1 MSAVWR
7 ASRAAVR
14 RRRLQTFVIG
24 LVVLLS
30 TASIVVALALLDA
43 SSAPFDRAFAERR
56 GAHVV
61 ATYDAA
67 AVTHAQLAEHRPDV
81 TAVAGPFRQATV
93 DTSRDGN
100 VPRLQG
106 RPLTVVGRA
115 DPGGPVDTV
124 DVWHGRW
131 ATGPGEIVLN
141 EAPPAAGYR
150 AQFRPEDERVTLA
163 DGTTFTVVGRAYSI
177 SRTADAWVAPDRIA
191 ALRPTTTQML
201 YRFADARTTT
211 DVDGHVAALRAG
223 LPPDALIAAQ
233 SHLVVKE
240 AIAAGPG
247 AYVPFLVAF
256 GVLGLIVAVLI
267 VGNVVSGAV
276 VSGYRHIGVLKA
288 MGFTPRQVVAV
299 YLAMVSVPA
308 VVGCV
313 LGTVLGDLG
322 ARPLLRSAFLGLG
335 FGAEVGVA
343 PWIDVAALVGAPAV
357 VLLAALVP
365 ALRAYRLSAAEA
377 ISAGSAPRPG
387 RALRVQRALG
397 GTRLPRAV
405 SLGLGLPFAR
415 PARTA
420 LTMAAVVLGVVTV
433 TFATGMS
440 ETARRYSDLTDLN
453 DTPIAVR
460 PLRPD
465 GDQPV
470 TQRSV
475 PDVEQ
480 LLRSVPGTTRVA
492 GGLDLEVS
500 IVGDREPATVYFVRG
515 DVPAMGFQDQIV
527 AGRWLRGPDEIVA
540 PSTVLHDHG
549 LSVGDRATI
558 RFGARQRSVT
568 VVGEIMSTAPGWPRL
583 VAGWDTFERL
593 APDYRILPHE
603 MYYALA
609 VAPGTDTGQYL
620 AAIRTADPGL
630 DAWDNSGSNS
640 YTTAVVALSTVLT
653 LLLGLVAAL
662 GVFNTVVLNTRD
674 RRRDLGMLKSIGM
687 TPRQVVVMMVTS
699 MAALGVVGGLLGVPL
714 GVLAHRVV
722 VPVTADAANL
732 SLAKAMLQVWQ
743 PGGLVLLAVAGLAI
757 TVLGALLPAR
767 SAARLTIAEV
777 LHNE

>member
-7 ASRAAVR
+7 AARAAVR

-43 SSAPFDRAFAERR
+43 SSAPFDRAFAEQR

-67 AVTHAQLAEHRPDV
+67 AVTGARLAEHRPGV
-81 TAVAGPFRQATV
+81 TAVAGPYRQAAV
-93 DTSRDGN
+93 DTARDGN
-100 VPRLQG
+100 PPQLQG
-106 RPLTVVGRA
+106 RPLTIVGRA
-115 DPGGPVDTV
+115 DPGGDPVDAV
-124 DVWHGRW
+124 RLWHGRW
-131 ATGPGEIVLN
+131 ATGPGEIVLD
-141 EAPPAAGYR
+141 EAPPAAGFQPR
-150 AQFRPEDERVTLA
+150 FRPEDGRLTLA
-163 DGTTFTVVGRAYSI
+163 DGRTFTVVGRAHSL
-177 SRTADAWVAPDRIA
+177 SRTADAWVTPDTID
-191 ALRPTTTQML
+191 ALHPTTIQML
-201 YRFADARTTT
+201 YRFADAGTAAK
-211 DVDGHVAALRAG
+211 VDAHVAALRSG
-223 LPPDALIAAQ
+223 LPPNALVAAQ
-233 SHLVVKE
+233 SYLVVKE
-240 AIAAGPG
+240 AVAAGPG
-247 AYVPFLVAF
+247 AYVPFLVVF

-299 YLAMVSVPA
+299 YLTMVSVPA
-308 VVGCV
+308 VAGCA
-313 LGTVLGDLG
+313 LGTVLGDVG

-335 FGAEVGVA
+335 FGSDVGVA
-343 PWIDVAALVGAPAV
+343 AWIDVAALVGAPAV

-415 PARTA
+415 PGRTA

-440 ETARRYSDLTDLN
+440 DTVRRYSDLVDLK
-453 DTPIAVR
+453 DAPIAVR
-460 PLRPD
+460 PRADD
-465 GDQPV
+465 GRSV

-475 PDVEQ
+475 PEVEQ
-480 LLRSVPGTTRVA
+480 LLHAVPGTTRVA
-492 GGLDLEVS
+492 AGLDLEVS
-500 IVGDREPATVYFVRG
+500 IVGDRQPATVFFLHG
-515 DVPAMGFQDQIV
+515 DVAAMGFQNQIV
-527 AGRWLRGPDEIVA
+527 AGHWLRGPDEVVA

-549 LSVGDRATI
+549 LSVGDRVTV
-558 RFGARQRSVT
+558 RLGGRQRTVT
-568 VVGEIMSTAPGWPRL
+568 VVGEIMASSPGRPRL

-593 APDYRILPHE
+593 APDYRVLPQE
-603 MYYALA
+603 VYYAIA
-609 VAPGTDTGQYL
+609 VAPGTDTGRYL
-620 AAIRTADPGL
+620 AAVRAADPGL
-630 DAWDNSGSNS
+630 DAWDNSGAND

-662 GVFNTVVLNTRD
+662 GVFNTVVLDTHD

-714 GVLAHRVV
+714 GILAHRVV
-722 VPVTADAANL
+722 VPITADAANV
-732 SLAKAMLQVWQ
+732 SLARALLEVWR
-743 PGGLVLLAVAGLAI
+743 PGGLVLLAAAGLAI
-757 TVLGALLPAR
+757 TVLGALVPAR